1 MSFKLIALPMIAG
14 AGIAIGGLATAP
26 AASASDSC
34 TTAVSTSRCLGPQG
48 VDGFVV
54 PAPDAG
60 VQNGPYGTWGFVPP
74 IGR

>member
-14 AGIAIGGLATAP
+14 AGIAIGALSTAP
-26 AASASDSC
+26 AASADDPC

-48 VDGFVV
+48 IDDFAV
-54 PAPDAG
+54 PAPNAG
-60 VQNGPYGTWGFVPP
+60 AQNGPYGPWGSIPP